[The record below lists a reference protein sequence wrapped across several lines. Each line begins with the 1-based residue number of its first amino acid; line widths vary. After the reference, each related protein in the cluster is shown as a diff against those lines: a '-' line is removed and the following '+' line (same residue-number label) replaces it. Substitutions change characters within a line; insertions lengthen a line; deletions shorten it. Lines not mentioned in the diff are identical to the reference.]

1 MYKFT
6 DDADAWYIRIKRGVM
21 KKRRFKL
28 PKLMRD
34 LDDEDEDDEQGMDG
48 KVSLLTLGRTLINRY
63 TTEKN
68 ILFLYESYCMQYE
81 FDLCGEKL
89 YSKWMQ

>member
-1 MYKFT
+1 MKINPKNCIV
-6 DDADAWYIRIKRGVM
+6 DDDDAWYIRIKRGVM

-48 KVSLLTLGRTLINRY
+48 KVSRPRLGYLTLVQ
-63 TTEKN
+63 
-68 ILFLYESYCMQYE
+68 S
-81 FDLCGEKL
+81 
-89 YSKWMQ
+89 